1 MRCTQLF
8 SFEIIALKK
17 SKRQTGTED
26 KNQKKKYCKS
36 ASDGESFKR
45 QIEPRNPFERRRRSV
60 KLAIKCVNVSNVCMH
75 FD

>member
-26 KNQKKKYCKS
+26 KNQKKYCKS
-36 ASDGESFKR
+36 ASYGELFKR
-45 QIEPRNPFERRRRSV
+45 QIEQKNPFERRRRSV